1 MKFCYANRRM
11 TLHPNSVDPWDL
23 SPDDYTDNFLKKV
36 KDMGFDALEIGS
48 DTLDKTGGS
57 ETSVKEFT
65 KKINDH
71 GLDIGSIRS
80 GGTLTEAKNG
90 PENIKKMK
98 KSIQYGKFTG
108 AEVVNGAISA
118 PARYPGSPEG
128 SLPASGSGWTKS
140 QDSSKEAS
148 MLLYEHLSKIYQ
160 DTCDQASDN
169 NINVSVEIHQN
180 SPVDN
185 SWSAKYLHSLVDRSN
200 FGINPDLG
208 NVLWNYDQ
216 PEEKFENCIDNVAAI
231 SNYWHC
237 KNLQTVY
244 HPENQRSVF
253 IRVPL
258 QDGEIDYRYAIT
270 SMKNAG
276 YQGYMAIEGTQNGD
290 QFYKDYQS
298 ISYAKNVIES
308 LDI

>member
-1 MKFCYANRRM
+1 
-11 TLHPNSVDPWDL
+11 
-23 SPDDYTDNFLKKV
+23 
-36 KDMGFDALEIGS
+36 MGFDALEIGS

-57 ETSVKEFT
+57 EKAVKEFT
-65 KKINDH
+65 KRIDSF

-90 PENIKKMK
+90 PQNIEKLK
-98 KSIQYGKFTG
+98 KSINYGKYTG

-118 PARYPGSPEG
+118 PSRYPGNPEG
-128 SLPASGSGWTKS
+128 SLPASGSGWNKS

-148 MLLYEHLSKIYQ
+148 MWVYEHLSKIYQ
-160 DTCDQASDN
+160 ESCDEASDHN
-169 NINVSVEIHQN
+169 LNISVEIHQN

-185 SWSAKYLHSLVDRSN
+185 SWSAKYLYGMVDRSN

-208 NVLWNYDQ
+208 NVLWNYEQ
-216 PEEKFENCIDNVAAI
+216 PEEKFEDCIDNVASI

-237 KNLQTVY
+237 KNLQTIY
-244 HPENQRSVF
+244 HPENERSVF

-258 QDGEIDYRYAIT
+258 QDGEIDYRYAIS
-270 SMKNAG
+270 SMINAG
-276 YQGYMAIEGTQNGD
+276 YKGYMAIEGTQNGD

-298 ISYAKNVIES
+298 ISYAKSVAES
-308 LDI
+308 LDS